1 MKNEWIVSKKQGGMR
16 VIDFLLLHIET
27 DSNKALKR
35 HIESGSVRVNGKMER
50 FASSKLKERDRVSFV
65 IQEKKE
71 IEPFDKQAIL
81 FEDESLLICN
91 KPSGVACDPK
101 GILAHLSRYSKQL
114 KLVHRLDKDTS
125 GVLILAKTES
135 AKKKLEELFKERLVE
150 KEYHAVVNGIVLF
163 QKKQVVN
170 RLGKIQEFS
179 GQSLYGSGVKGGL
192 EAITRFSLIKRGK
205 YSSLLAC
212 YPETGRTHQIRVHL
226 AELGFPILGDVLYG
240 KEVGSRW
247 SPGQLL
253 LHAYRIKFSHPETNE
268 IIEVE
273 APTPTLFHEALQ
285 R

>member
-1 MKNEWIVSKKQGGMR
+1 MKEWIVSKKQGGMR

-150 KEYHAVVNGIVLF
+150 KEYHAVVNGIVPF

-170 RLGKIQEFS
+170 RLCKIQEFS

-226 AELGFPILGDVLYG
+226 AELGFPILGDLLYG
-240 KEVGSRW
+240 KEVGNRW
-247 SPGQLL
+247 APNQLL

-268 IIEVE
+268 KIEVE
-273 APTPTLFHEALQ
+273 APTPTLFQEALQ